1 MTEDDVRALLHEMRD
16 EPVPADSLARV
27 RMAVADRRRIEKAS
41 PWLAWSWKW
50 LGLIGTAVAVAVL
63 AILLRPAHHSTPTT
77 AAVRNDSVIVPAPP
91 PAVSSPQHK
100 HDAVKVSTK
109 IRQKVPRVKD
119 APAGNLLVRIETAD
133 PDVVIL
139 LVGDGD

>member
-1 MTEDDVRALLHEMRD
+1 MTEDEVRALLHEMRD

-27 RMAVADRRRIEKAS
+27 RIAVADRRVEKTSA
-41 PWLAWSWKW
+41 WRVWSWKW
-50 LGLIGTAVAVAVL
+50 LGLLATAVAIAVV
-63 AILLRPAHHSTPTT
+63 AILLRPARHSNPTT
-77 AAVRNDSVIVPAPP
+77 AAVRDDAVTIPAPP
-91 PAVSSPQHK
+91 PPVSSPEPK
-100 HDAVKVSTK
+100 RDAVKVSTK
-109 IRQKVPRVKD
+109 RKRKVPRIKD

>member
-27 RMAVADRRRIEKAS
+27 RMGIAERRSVEKTS

-50 LGLIGTAVAVAVL
+50 LGLIATAVGVAVV
-63 AILLRPAHHSTPTT
+63 AILLRPARHSNPTT
-77 AAVRNDSVIVPAPP
+77 AAVRNDAVTIPAPP
-91 PAVSSPQHK
+91 PPVSSPEHK
-100 HDAVKVSTK
+100 RDGVKVSTK
-109 IRQKVPRVKD
+109 RRQKVPRVKD
-119 APAGNLLVRIETAD
+119 APRGNLLVRIETAD

>member
-1 MTEDDVRALLHEMRD
+1 MKEDDVRALLHELRD

-27 RMAVADRRRIEKAS
+27 RMVVADRRRIEKAS
-41 PWLAWSWKW
+41 PWRAWSWKW
-50 LGLIGTAVAVAVL
+50 LGLLATAVAVAVV
-63 AILLRPAHHSTPTT
+63 AILLRSAHRANPTT
-77 AAVRNDSVIVPAPP
+77 AAVRNDPVTVPAPP
-91 PAVSSPQHK
+91 PAVSSPEHK
-100 HDAVKVSTK
+100 RGGIKVSTK
-109 IRQKVPRVKD
+109 RKRKVRRVKD

>member
-27 RMAVADRRRIEKAS
+27 RMAVSDRRRIEKAS
-41 PWLAWSWKW
+41 PGLAWSWKW
-50 LGLIGTAVAVAVL
+50 LGLIATAVAVAVV
-63 AILLRPAHHSTPTT
+63 AILLRPAHRSNPKTIE
-77 AAVRNDSVIVPAPP
+77 VRNEPVTVPAPP
-91 PAVSSPQHK
+91 LPATSPEHK
-100 HDAVKVSTK
+100 GEAVKVSTK
-109 IRQKVPRVKD
+109 RRQKVPRVKG
-119 APAGNLLVRIETAD
+119 ARAGNLLVRIETAD